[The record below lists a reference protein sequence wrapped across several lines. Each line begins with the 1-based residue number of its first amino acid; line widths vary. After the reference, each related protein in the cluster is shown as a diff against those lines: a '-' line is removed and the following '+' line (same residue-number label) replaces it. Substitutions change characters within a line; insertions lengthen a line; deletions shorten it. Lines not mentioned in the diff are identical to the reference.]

1 MEASR
6 LCDRVFTVGDH
17 NPNKRL
23 KTKPWAKYALI
34 GVASAIVLFII
45 IGCSI
50 PVFHFEV
57 LGLVGVVVESGQQ
70 FDRAIAYY
78 SVFSICKSLIGQAIF
93 LQMPAQYIG
102 LGLLAIIVVVTTL
115 VMPLIL
121 VMFYLRLWFASMNK
135 KQMERT
141 LFVIEIIKSWQVS
154 YGAVLLYN
162 IYYIYS

>member
-1 MEASR
+1 M
-6 LCDRVFTVGDH
+6 
-17 NPNKRL
+17 
-23 KTKPWAKYALI
+23 
-34 GVASAIVLFII
+34 
-45 IGCSI
+45 
-50 PVFHFEV
+50 
-57 LGLVGVVVESGQQ
+57 
-70 FDRAIAYY
+70 
-78 SVFSICKSLIGQAIF
+78 
-93 LQMPAQYIG
+93 G

>member
-1 MEASR
+1 M
-6 LCDRVFTVGDH
+6 
-17 NPNKRL
+17 
-23 KTKPWAKYALI
+23 
-34 GVASAIVLFII
+34 ASAIVLFVI

-78 SVFSICKSLIGQAIF
+78 SVFSICKSLIEQATF

-154 YGAVLLYN
+154 YSAVLLYN
-162 IYYIYS
+162 IYYNIYYLSSNPV